1 MDALTYG
8 LSPSIGI
15 PRFGVAKMVGKMSIY
30 RDPYQKQREDQAWRA
45 KEKADTDFIH
55 GIVWAIIPLL
65 SLAVGRI
72 LAVPFRS
79 GYGKQYLWALL
90 FLFFVAPILL
100 FGGVFL
106 YAMWLHPHAY
116 LAHWDAFAG
125 THQAAAR
132 WTWLVRDLSQWMSAS

>member
-1 MDALTYG
+1 MIRDADG
-8 LSPSIGI
+8 RWIDDKDLSASRKWQIE
-15 PRFGVAKMVGKMSIY
+15 
-30 RDPYQKQREDQAWRA
+30 RDRRNRSAGTEAG
-45 KEKADTDFIH
+45 E
-55 GIVWAIIPLL
+55 LL
-65 SLAVGRI
+65 SAAVSVSLKPIAYLLALPIRY
-72 LAVPFRS
+72 